1 MGRRGQMKLSY
12 EFAKLV
18 EIQKVVKKQEPE
30 ISILI
35 TCEKMYLP
43 TI

>member
-1 MGRRGQMKLSY
+1 MKLSY
-12 EFAKLV
+12 VFAKLV

-35 TCEKMYLP
+35 TGEKMYLP

>member
-1 MGRRGQMKLSY
+1 MKLSY

-18 EIQKVVKKQEPE
+18 GIQKVVKKQEPE

-35 TCEKMYLP
+35 TS
-43 TI
+43 